1 MTAVTSSPDEMW
13 AACLY
18 GQGDLRIE
26 RQPAPRI
33 THDDDVLIRIRACGV
48 CPSDVRSY
56 VRPTKH
62 KGQLPQTII
71 PGHEWVGE
79 VVTSGSAVTEFTPGD
94 RVAVNWRVVCG
105 VCTYCGQ
112 GYHNYCERPDHTRV
126 KGGFCEYGV
135 APASNVRH
143 IPDGVSFT
151 EAAFVEPLA
160 CCLNGTR
167 ELNIGLGE
175 DVVVIGAGSIGLL
188 HLQLARAQGARVIV
202 SELLAE
208 RREKAKALGA
218 HEIIGSDGVDP
229 VVAVKELTGGRG
241 ADAVIVAIGHPAAI
255 SQGIQM
261 AGPLGRVNLFA
272 GTYPP
277 TEIPLDP
284 NLVHYQNI
292 VITGTHDFGPHEFD
306 LALRLIEY
314 GIIDVAPLISHSFP
328 LTETRQA
335 FDVVV
340 GRSGIKVMVEI
351 TVHQETTPEAV
362 LGLWESEG

>member
-94 RVAVNWRVVCG
+94 RVAVNWRVVC
-105 VCTYCGQ
+105 
-112 GYHNYCERPDHTRV
+112 
-126 KGGFCEYGV
+126 
-135 APASNVRH
+135 
-143 IPDGVSFT
+143 
-151 EAAFVEPLA
+151 
-160 CCLNGTR
+160 
-167 ELNIGLGE
+167 
-175 DVVVIGAGSIGLL
+175 
-188 HLQLARAQGARVIV
+188 
-202 SELLAE
+202 
-208 RREKAKALGA
+208 
-218 HEIIGSDGVDP
+218 
-229 VVAVKELTGGRG
+229 
-241 ADAVIVAIGHPAAI
+241 
-255 SQGIQM
+255 
-261 AGPLGRVNLFA
+261 
-272 GTYPP
+272 
-277 TEIPLDP
+277 
-284 NLVHYQNI
+284 
-292 VITGTHDFGPHEFD
+292 FD

-314 GIIDVAPLISHSFP
+314 EIIDVAPLISHSFP
-328 LTETRQA
+328 LAETRQA